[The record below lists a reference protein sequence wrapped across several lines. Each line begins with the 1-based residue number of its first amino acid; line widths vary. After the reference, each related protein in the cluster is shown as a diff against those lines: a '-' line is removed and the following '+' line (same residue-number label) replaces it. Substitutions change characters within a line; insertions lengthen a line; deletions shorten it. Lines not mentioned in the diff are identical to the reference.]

1 MPPIRAS
8 IQGASP
14 VSNRKLDRMVEF
26 CAGPG
31 SGGAV
36 LIGSAT
42 LQCRD
47 AELYWTMNRLNRMD
61 AAYLLRA
68 EEYAGKEL
76 LK

>member
-1 MPPIRAS
+1 
-8 IQGASP
+8 
-14 VSNRKLDRMVEF
+14 MVEF